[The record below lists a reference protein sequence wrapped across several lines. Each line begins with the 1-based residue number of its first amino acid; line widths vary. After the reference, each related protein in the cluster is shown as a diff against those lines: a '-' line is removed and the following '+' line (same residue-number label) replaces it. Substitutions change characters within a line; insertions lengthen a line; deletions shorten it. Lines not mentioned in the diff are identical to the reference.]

1 MTKQLIGTVKS
12 IKNGNGSNGDG
23 DGSNVD
29 GDVECSNVDGYV
41 ECSNVDG
48 DVFLFFSIP
57 AMTSD
62 FEGFSI
68 PNFIHYIYFPI
79 FILEK
84 ESVFPFLMFNHK
96 QGSNVDGGVD
106 GSNVGGDVDCS
117 NVDDG
122 VDGSNVDDGVDG
134 SYVDG
139 GVDDSYVDGDVDGSN
154 VDGGVDGL
162 SNVPFTGNIQSNTST
177 YPISRT
183 MFLIVHEKDPRVY
196 RRQPARPPTTC
207 VLYDFKKTTLQHKSY
222 FASRSTY
229 CYIMICKKY
238 V

>member
-1 MTKQLIGTVKS
+1 MLMVML
-12 IKNGNGSNGDG
+12 
-23 DGSNVD
+23 NV
-29 GDVECSNVDGYV
+29 VMLMVMCF
-41 ECSNVDG
+41 C
-48 DVFLFFSIP
+48 FFSVRLLSVLRCHSFFSSP
-57 AMTSD
+57 PQRPMTSD

-68 PNFIHYIYFPI
+68 PDFIHYIYFPI

-84 ESVFPFLMFNHK
+84 EPVFPFLMFNHK

-117 NVDDG
+117 NVD
-122 VDGSNVDDGVDG
+122 
-134 SYVDG
+134 
-139 GVDDSYVDGDVDGSN
+139 GDLDGSN

-183 MFLIVHEKDPRVY
+183 MFLILHEKDPRVY

-207 VLYDFKKTTLQHKSY
+207 VLYDFKKTTLNHKSY
-222 FASRSTY
+222 FTSRSTY
-229 CYIMICKKY
+229 CYIMVCKNMYNCTLYKFFSQLLFSGTLISLDK
-238 V
+238 VE